1 MKNIALRLRYDGS
14 AYHGWQVQKT
24 LPTVAET
31 LETALGRICGG
42 SVKLTGCGR
51 TDAGVHALR
60 YCANFRTDSRIPLD
74 RLPLAANALLPA
86 DIAVEAACE
95 VEPDFNAVLSCK
107 KKEYIYRI
115 HNARIRDPFWEKRV
129 CFYPAPLDAE
139 TMAAAGRA
147 FEGTQDFAAVRS
159 VGTETRTTV
168 RTVYWCR
175 ARREGDLITVAVCAD
190 GFLYNMVRAIV
201 GTMVYAS
208 HGKLCPED
216 IPALLRTRDRRL
228 TGPTM
233 PPQGLYLNRLWY
245 DGPAGALMHPGEE
258 ETPPRQMKRNML

>member
-159 VGTETRTTV
+159 VAPRPAPLCARCTGAGPGGRATSLPWPCAPTGFCTTWSGPLWELWSTPPTASFAQRTSPPCSGPGTGV
-168 RTVYWCR
+168 
-175 ARREGDLITVAVCAD
+175 
-190 GFLYNMVRAIV
+190 
-201 GTMVYAS
+201 S
-208 HGKLCPED
+208 
-216 IPALLRTRDRRL
+216 PAL
-228 TGPTM
+228 PC
-233 PPQGLYLNRLWY
+233 
-245 DGPAGALMHPGEE
+245 
-258 ETPPRQMKRNML
+258 PPRGST